1 MTVMPPNT
9 CNVELFPQKFLNPG
23 EHTKRGS
30 ETPQS
35 RKLLELHKSI
45 GELQSAVAA
54 IDFLDR
60 AEKLDQ
66 WLPLVAEAGT
76 EVLLSLTSLYSYVH
90 AFMNHNAEFTTVP
103 EEETLERIELL
114 INLPSVIEESE
125 LFATV
130 RPSISETPVVE
141 DVVKAFRDALLN
153 LGGVSAFGKNPG
165 FSHVVENDVTHDAES
180 NTPSGKS
187 GRKNTEEPGESEKER
202 A

>member
-90 AFMNHNAEFTTVP
+90 AFMNHDAEFTTVP
-103 EEETLERIELL
+103 EEETLERVELL
-114 INLPSVIEESE
+114 NLLPSIIEESR
-125 LFATV
+125 LAATV

-141 DVVKAFRDALLN
+141 DMVKAFRDALLN
-153 LGGVSAFGKNPG
+153 LVGVSAFGKNPG

-180 NTPSGKS
+180 ISPSGKS
-187 GRKNTEEPGESEKER
+187 GRESTEEPAES
-202 A
+202 